1 VSSFIGISRGVEG
14 LETTPSVEEVWMF
27 SAKTQSFYLGSLQDL
42 SEIFLRIL
50 GRSFSLKINR
60 SHTL

>member
-1 VSSFIGISRGVEG
+1 MKLVERRVQYKN
-14 LETTPSVEEVWMF
+14 PSVVVWIF
-27 SAKTQSFYLGSLQDL
+27 SGKTQSFYLGSLQDL

-60 SHTL
+60 SRTL